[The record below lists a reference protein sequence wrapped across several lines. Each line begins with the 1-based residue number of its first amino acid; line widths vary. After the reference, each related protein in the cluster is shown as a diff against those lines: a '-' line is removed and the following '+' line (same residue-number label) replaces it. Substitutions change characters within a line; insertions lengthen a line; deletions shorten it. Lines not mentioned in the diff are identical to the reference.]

1 MTEVTHLIENPSFG
15 GDYVQHGNGP
25 IMVAPG
31 WTPFWLDGKDP
42 PHEHAQGPTARPEYK
57 PILASQFPYRVA
69 DGDKAQCWFA
79 FSRVMDA
86 GIWQQIPVS
95 AGKVYQFSVSVQ
107 AWSSNGDDPRVSD
120 GEMYTGLGIDPWGRT
135 DAFELGVLWTSWI
148 PLTAEHV
155 RHQSVAVTAIN
166 PWITL
171 FIRTWPK
178 WKLKHNDVYV
188 DWVRLER
195 IEGGVLPPTEPPT
208 GEYPTLDEIR
218 SVVREEMLVREPVR
232 WPR

>member
-135 DAFELGVLWTSWI
+135 DAFELGVL
-148 PLTAEHV
+148 
-155 RHQSVAVTAIN
+155 
-166 PWITL
+166 
-171 FIRTWPK
+171 
-178 WKLKHNDVYV
+178 
-188 DWVRLER
+188 
-195 IEGGVLPPTEPPT
+195 
-208 GEYPTLDEIR
+208 
-218 SVVREEMLVREPVR
+218 
-232 WPR
+232 